1 MEIETRNQRIT
12 AALEEEF
19 QSCHELLAGAL
30 AHIAKQGSFE
40 AWQMRNLMG
49 LMRTT
54 AQLAATINKLG
65 GSPPAQNSENRGSM
79 AILYLINPDTTAI

>member
-1 MEIETRNQRIT
+1 MDTDARSQRIA

-19 QSCHELLAGAL
+19 QGCHELLAGAL

-40 AWQMRNLMG
+40 AWQMRNLVG

-65 GSPPAQNSENRGSM
+65 GNPPAKNLENRGS
-79 AILYLINPDTTAI
+79 IQQ

>member
-1 MEIETRNQRIT
+1 METETRNQRIA

-40 AWQMRNLMG
+40 SWQMRGLVG

-54 AQLAATINKLG
+54 TQLATTINKLG
-65 GSPPAQNSENRGSM
+65 GNPPTKNFENRGS
-79 AILYLINPDTTAI
+79 IQQ